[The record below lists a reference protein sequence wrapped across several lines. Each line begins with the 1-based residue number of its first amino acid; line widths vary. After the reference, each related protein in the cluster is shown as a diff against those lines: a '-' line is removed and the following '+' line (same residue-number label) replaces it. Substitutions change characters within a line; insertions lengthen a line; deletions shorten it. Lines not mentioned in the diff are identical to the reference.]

1 MPRRAATMVLL
12 LTAVIVLA
20 DYIVTEDAAIWLIY
34 LLPIGLCAWYFNR
47 WVTLSLSIAIAILCT
62 ILSPFPCPHYNSIS
76 GPKVHVIL
84 PHVCFKY
91 ITGALYHLIFYS
103 IWGIVIGLLREQ
115 RESIARLGWES
126 LTDELTGLYNRRYL
140 QAKLKEEKARA
151 DRYKR
156 PLSILMADLDHFKVY
171 NDTNGHQKGD
181 ELLAKIGALLR
192 RRVREIDVVCR
203 YGGEEFLIVLPETDG
218 PQAELVADRLRAA
231 VADAK
236 LGSPSSMTIS
246 IGIATYP
253 KDAPSPELAIMEAD
267 SALYQAKSAGR
278 NRVCCAYAGEK
289 PQSM

>member
-267 SALYQAKSAGR
+267 SALYKAKSAGR
-278 NRVCCAYAGEK
+278 NRVCCAHAGEK